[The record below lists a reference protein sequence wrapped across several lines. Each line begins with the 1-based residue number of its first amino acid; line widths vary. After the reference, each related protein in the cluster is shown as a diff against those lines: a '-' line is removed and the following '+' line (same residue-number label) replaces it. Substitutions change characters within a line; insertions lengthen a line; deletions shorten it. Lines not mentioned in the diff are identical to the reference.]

1 MTATIKAQMINK
13 IRKTDWLDRISK
25 NVSINKVSAVDEH
38 IGSSD
43 EAYGNDFD
51 KVVDMDEVTIK
62 ITTTSVTMTIFLVR
76 FVHWQHNGNGD

>member
-62 ITTTSVTMTIFLVR
+62 ITTTSVTMTIFLVL

>member
-62 ITTTSVTMTIFLVR
+62 ITTTCVTMTIFLV
-76 FVHWQHNGNGD
+76 

>member
-76 FVHWQHNGNGD
+76 FVH